1 MVKATSD
8 EAPVDVTRLRV
19 ALARLSAG
27 CAGTNSPA

>member
-19 ALARLSAG
+19 ALARLSRRLR
-27 CAGTNSPA
+27 GTNWPA